1 MNKILILI
9 FFIIF
14 QSCSKPKSVL
24 ICGDHVCI
32 NKKEAKQYFEEN
44 LSLEVKIIDNKK
56 KENFNLV
63 ELNLKE
69 NSEKRKIS
77 VVKKE
82 KTKKKLKSLSRKEI
96 REIKDNIK
104 KKKKKDRVVKTN
116 LKNKERKFKASTIQ
130 NKIKKSKKNVNKD
143 INITDVCTIVDKC
156 SIDEI
161 SKYLIKIGKKKKF
174 SRYNYQRIIFYM
186 KKLNIAII
194 GLGNIGSY
202 LFKYLKRKQKYII
215 EEK

>member
-9 FFIIF
+9 LFIIF

-130 NKIKKSKKNVNKD
+130 NKIKKK
-143 INITDVCTIVDKC
+143 
-156 SIDEI
+156 
-161 SKYLIKIGKKKKF
+161 
-174 SRYNYQRIIFYM
+174 
-186 KKLNIAII
+186 
-194 GLGNIGSY
+194 
-202 LFKYLKRKQKYII
+202 
-215 EEK
+215 

>member
-9 FFIIF
+9 LFIIF

-32 NKKEAKQYFEEN
+32 NKKEANQYFEEN

-116 LKNKERKFKASTIQ
+116 LENKERKFKVSTIQ

-161 SKYLIKIGKKKKF
+161 SKYLIKVGKKKNF
-174 SRYNYQRIIFYM
+174 PDITIR
-186 KKLNIAII
+186 
-194 GLGNIGSY
+194 
-202 LFKYLKRKQKYII
+202 
-215 EEK
+215 E

>member
-161 SKYLIKIGKKKKF
+161 SKYLIKIGKKK
-174 SRYNYQRIIFYM
+174 IFQ
-186 KKLNIAII
+186 I
-194 GLGNIGSY
+194 
-202 LFKYLKRKQKYII
+202 
-215 EEK
+215 

>member
-9 FFIIF
+9 LFIIF

-32 NKKEAKQYFEEN
+32 NKNEANQYFEEN

-116 LKNKERKFKASTIQ
+116 LENKERKFKVSTIQ

-161 SKYLIKIGKKKKF
+161 SKYLIKVGKKKNF
-174 SRYNYQRIIFYM
+174 PDITIR
-186 KKLNIAII
+186 
-194 GLGNIGSY
+194 
-202 LFKYLKRKQKYII
+202 
-215 EEK
+215 E

>member
-32 NKKEAKQYFEEN
+32 NKNEANQYFEEN

-116 LKNKERKFKASTIQ
+116 LENKERKFKVSTIQ

-161 SKYLIKIGKKKKF
+161 SKYLIKIGKKRDF
-174 SRYNYQRIIFYM
+174 PDITVR
-186 KKLNIAII
+186 
-194 GLGNIGSY
+194 
-202 LFKYLKRKQKYII
+202 
-215 EEK
+215 E

>member
-1 MNKILILI
+1 MKSFLI
-9 FFIIF
+9 FFTIILLS
-14 QSCSKPKSVL
+14 SCNKPKTVF
-24 ICGDHVCI
+24 ICGDHECI
-32 NKKEAKQYFEEN
+32 NKLEARKFFEEN
-44 LSLEVKIIDNKK
+44 LSLEVKIIDYKK
-56 KENFNLV
+56 KENFDLV

-116 LKNKERKFKASTIQ
+116 LENKERKFKVSTIQ

-161 SKYLIKIGKKKKF
+161 SKYLIKVGKKKNF
-174 SRYNYQRIIFYM
+174 PDITIR
-186 KKLNIAII
+186 
-194 GLGNIGSY
+194 
-202 LFKYLKRKQKYII
+202 
-215 EEK
+215 E

>member
-161 SKYLIKIGKKKKF
+161 SKYLIKIGKKKNF
-174 SRYNYQRIIFYM
+174 PDITIR
-186 KKLNIAII
+186 
-194 GLGNIGSY
+194 
-202 LFKYLKRKQKYII
+202 
-215 EEK
+215 E

>member
-9 FFIIF
+9 LFIIF

-32 NKKEAKQYFEEN
+32 NKKEANQYFEEN

-82 KTKKKLKSLSRKEI
+82 KTNKKLKPLSGKEI

-104 KKKKKDRVVKTN
+104 KKKKRDRIAKTN
-116 LKNKERKFKASTIQ
+116 LKNKERKFKISTIQ
-130 NKIKKSKKNVNKD
+130 KKPKKSKKNINKD
-143 INITDVCTIVDKC
+143 INIADVCTIVDKC

-161 SKYLIKIGKKKKF
+161 SKYLIKIGKKRDF
-174 SRYNYQRIIFYM
+174 PDITVR
-186 KKLNIAII
+186 
-194 GLGNIGSY
+194 
-202 LFKYLKRKQKYII
+202 
-215 EEK
+215 E